1 MKIGVRT
8 LSTYSVGADGD
19 TISLNL
25 VDAEDQN
32 VTLDLS
38 VDQVGM
44 LVMTLPSL
52 IETALRRRF
61 RDASFRYSYAAGACA
76 VEQASDPGALIVTL
90 KTSDGF
96 GVSFTVSRE
105 HAQELS
111 RALSLGASSSAPVTA
126 H

>member
-32 VTLDLS
+32 ITLDMS
-38 VDQVGM
+38 VDQLGM

-61 RDASFRYSYAAGACA
+61 QDASFRYSYAAGEYA
-76 VEQASDPGALIVTL
+76 VEQASDPNALIMTMR
-90 KTSDGF
+90 TTDGF
-96 GVSFTVSRE
+96 SVSFTVSRE
-105 HAQELS
+105 NARQLS
-111 RALSLGASSSAPVTA
+111 EALSLGAKSSLTVTA